1 MNFKKILIYFLFFL
15 ILFGIIV
22 LNFFKELFYINL
34 DFLPVY
40 SVEIFSVILAFL
52 ILIIFILKDKEND
65 TFKSE
70 VMTIV
75 THKFRTPLSGI
86 KWAVNSL
93 QKDITFTEKESLLR
107 EINIASDK
115 LIETVNLLVGLNKYD
130 EKQDYVY
137 VAVAIREMVQN
148 SLNKYADK
156 IREKKVSFQ
165 IEPSN
170 ELPMIIIDKVIFQ
183 FVIDTLFDNAIRYTP
198 ENGKISVSFK
208 SDNNNLTLIVS
219 DTGMGISFWEMRRI
233 FKMFNR
239 GEKAKTIDTEGL
251 GLSLYATKTIVEHHG
266 GKIWVESKGKD
277 QGSTFFVR
285 IPKAK

>member
-1 MNFKKILIYFLFFL
+1 MNFKKTLTYFLFFL
-15 ILFGIIV
+15 ILFGIIA
-22 LNFFKELFYINL
+22 LNFFKELIYINL
-34 DFLPVY
+34 AFIPVY
-40 SVEIFSVILAFL
+40 FVEIFSVILAFL

-285 IPKAK
+285 IPRAK